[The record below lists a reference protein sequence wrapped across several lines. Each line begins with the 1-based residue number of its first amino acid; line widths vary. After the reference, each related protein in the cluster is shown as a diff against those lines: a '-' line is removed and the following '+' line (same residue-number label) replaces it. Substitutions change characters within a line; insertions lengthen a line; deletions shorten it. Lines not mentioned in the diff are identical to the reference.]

1 MTTST
6 TPALNTTAAAVVF
19 SDETLTAAAA
29 LADDAY
35 SPLWIGPSGEQSTG
49 EAVARHLDATIVLLD
64 QDGWTRTTTYTTP
77 TSTDLPADD
86 TGMTVKDMVRAL
98 LRLIR
103 DEIDAP
109 VSRHS
114 LSTALNRVGGGDQ
127 GDPDTAWIAG
137 SVLDVVVRAH
147 TGSDSARAF
156 PWSERLV
163 RTHEDIV
170 ALLTAGAAFAR
181 AYGPFSDS
189 VGATAA

>member
-1 MTTST
+1 MTTNT
-6 TPALNTTAAAVVF
+6 APALHTAAAAVVF

-49 EAVARHLDATIVLLD
+49 EAVARHLDATAVLLD
-64 QDGWTRTTTYTTP
+64 QDGWTRITTYTTP
-77 TSTDLPADD
+77 STGLPADD

-103 DEIDAP
+103 DEIDTP
-109 VSRHS
+109 VSQLS
-114 LSTALNRVGGGDQ
+114 LTTALTRVGGGDQ

-137 SVLDVVVRAH
+137 SVLDVIVRAH

-181 AYGPFSDS
+181 AHGPFADS

>member
-1 MTTST
+1 MTTNT
-6 TPALNTTAAAVVF
+6 TPALNTTTAPALVF

-29 LADDAY
+29 LADHAY

-77 TSTDLPADD
+77 STGLPADD

-103 DEIDAP
+103 DEIDTP

-137 SVLDVVVRAH
+137 NVLDVIVRAH
-147 TGSDSARAF
+147 TGSASARAF

-181 AYGPFSDS
+181 AHGPSTDS
-189 VGATAA
+189 VGATAP